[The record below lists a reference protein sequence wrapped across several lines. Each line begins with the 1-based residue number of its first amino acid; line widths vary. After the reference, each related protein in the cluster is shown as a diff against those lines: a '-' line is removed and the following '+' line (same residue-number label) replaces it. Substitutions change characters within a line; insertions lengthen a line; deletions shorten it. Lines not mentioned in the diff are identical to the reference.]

1 MASYYFTIKQR
12 TTTASLYTGDTYYI
26 QWDTGLSGYPD
37 DDRLQ
42 DATGGT
48 YSIFFNFKHRAWDI
62 IYDSSGPSQTVDYV
76 IKDNEWLGLGNT
88 TVKTGMDIPTFP
100 LVNVYRQNAILSLNG
115 DVYTA
120 DTAYETVAEFIG
132 SDTNQYTSGFLF
144 ASAGSSEFWTWLSGN
159 VQNFDR
165 NNATIN
171 DCLASNK
178 IPYSA
183 TSAISYYN
191 SVADGYEYFLDANE
205 SQCSVPVMQI
215 KVDGSALN
223 QNNAYKT
230 NFNACF
236 TPGNIC
242 LSPYTGQT
250 ADVTVEEY
258 TDCVEC
264 QTTGGGDVLYYSAS
278 SCCDDTVYIFTGDS
292 TSGGNING
300 LQAYYT
306 GITINGECV
315 NRPLQIPTGYTV
327 NGVVTS
333 TYPVVADVSCNECTA
348 YTPCV
353 SYYYFDPCN
362 SSDTN
367 NYKTPQLDWDNA
379 FPITPNP
386 GNVYKITGVTDL
398 PDGCYVAVGERPSPV
413 IFSGYVVSSHAV
425 SVPLGC
431 SDTVCDT
438 TTPTPTPTQTD
449 TPTPTPTPTQLP
461 SACCYSCNEYSF
473 VNDSTTTQTANFDDC
488 YGNNVTINIS
498 GKSSVLVC
506 ICDGSRITV
515 SSGDLTY
522 NQSGVCAPDCP
533 SDTCDSYT
541 ITNNELTSATIEYSE
556 CFSGNNHT
564 NTTIQIT
571 LSAAQTIRVCSCSTP
586 RVIGSALV
594 TVTRNG
600 SCVCEE
606 TTPTPTPSN
615 TDTPRPTPT
624 HTPSQTWTQTPTPTY
639 TPSPTYTETPTETP
653 TQTPTHTPSST
664 GGGTQTP
671 TPTYTPSPT
680 YTETPTQTPTYTP
693 SSTPAGTPAQTPTP
707 TTPCSRLINP
717 SFDIFMSDLGP
728 CPPGCVGADCSG
740 TTNSHF
746 YPEDCIPGWNT
757 TDSSNVIEIWASGFL
772 GVPAY
777 EGTHFAEINAQ
788 SSDPQSLYQTF
799 TAVNGTDYQV
809 QFAHRGRTGFDNTLR
824 VGLSG
829 ATSGLNFFP
838 NEYTG
843 LTGSWT
849 LNAVNFT
856 ATETDYSLVFSA
868 TSSEAGGNFLDA
880 IDVVCPQDFITPSPT
895 PTPSH
900 TQTPTPTQTPSATPP
915 ANDCY
920 EGSTNGSYFYIDCCG
935 FYQSGNSI
943 GDAVTIDT
951 SFNYSGIT
959 VNFTPTTQD
968 CNYGPIQ
975 YDLIVSGTCDNPS
988 GGEIIITPTQGVPP
1002 FSIVNSVP
1010 GTLPNSTSY
1019 YPFEFTGLTEG
1030 NYVFTLTDSASPNQT
1045 ALISVWVD
1053 GCLDAIIDDYS
1064 GTTCSQD
1071 NGYLSV
1077 SGDSLSIPQNIE
1089 LFKDSVSYTTVNLV
1103 NNPYSFNN
1111 LPNGDYYA
1119 IVTDFGG
1126 ATAQTQTVT
1135 ISGTSTLD
1143 FGLSGQSTSQCG
1155 FNTGEAGITGLTG
1168 QPPYTYLWS
1177 NGATG
1182 DTITGLSVGSY
1193 SVTVTDA
1200 NDCQLTKSI
1209 AINSDN
1215 ALGELSV
1222 NVVAANCLSADGEIE
1237 VNISGGTAP
1246 YLYQGSDGQSGTSSN
1261 TTFTFTGLST
1271 GGYDVLVTDDYGC
1284 QLLIQSAIPSLG
1296 GIESVNWNLA
1306 YINCGSEAT
1315 LTVYLQGDGNPFTY
1329 KLSGQTNGY
1338 QSTITSSNLNQ
1349 QFPNLTDDTYTLT
1362 IESARGC
1369 VYSEDIVVSVTPK
1382 FTVSATT
1389 VDESCGNLNG
1399 SATITVGAGYTS
1411 PLDYILSN
1419 GQVLLDVGFSSYTF
1433 NNLPQGTYTIRVVD
1447 GDNCSIEENFV
1458 ISGTPGVTVSI
1469 AKEEC
1474 TPQSAATL
1482 TAQPVSGVAPF
1493 TYLWSNGNT
1502 TQSITGLGAGTYS
1515 VTVTDANGC
1524 SGTTSSTVLCTNQN
1538 IGDYQ
1543 LVQVCEDQF
1552 TTTYTKRSIHS
1563 MLNEGFLDISSG
1575 STNCVLVSAIFN
1587 YVIEFSG
1594 NTYEG
1599 PFYTGYTLNDYP
1611 SDSLWG
1617 ETIEGVLSG
1626 ITGIGHVEVDVF
1638 ENTISITGECSSNE
1652 RLTIDL
1658 KIDYVIDCGLPP
1670 MEVDEETEI
1679 NIFFDNSGSMTST
1692 ETPLNIMASTILKP
1706 CLLPF
1711 YGNDSRLYDQR
1722 VRVRNFSD
1730 ISNSYERGYKLLA
1743 TEGSSPA
1750 ITKVINLVFQDEA
1763 SPPYIFSAKTW
1774 TNETERTESFN
1785 EDITTL
1791 RSVIE
1796 NNNSNYIRGEYFQ
1809 VNRPNDNPDNPLGL
1823 AFKTLLQ
1830 SVENGEG
1837 QYVGEYGLSGKTQI
1851 HNTYDVVNG
1860 DTAQYYTN
1868 LIITALNNLGYNI
1881 PICNETPGDAETVF
1895 MFVPNLP

>member
-1 MASYYFTIKQR
+1 MAIRYFELKQ
-12 TTTASLYTGDTYYI
+12 AYDGSSPITGDTIIMKWDDTVVPAGLTQATTLNFISTYPNSTWVFRSRVWDLTDLGTTTIPFDTEMISGESWTFASLVGTRVYVGATFDIETTFFAQNYI
-26 QWDTGLSGYPD
+26 DIRT
-37 DDRLQ
+37 
-42 DATGGT
+42 ATGAVKSPIYQT
-48 YSIFFNFKHRAWDI
+48 NFYSASSFN
-62 IYDSSGPSQTVDYV
+62 
-76 IKDNEWLGLGNT
+76 
-88 TVKTGMDIPTFP
+88 
-100 LVNVYRQNAILSLNG
+100 
-115 DVYTA
+115 
-120 DTAYETVAEFIG
+120 ETLKVVG
-132 SDTNQYTSGFLF
+132 SDTNLYAHIRLTTLDDYNHISSQGVNNYDFANASSFTSILDPSTGEHAL
-144 ASAGSSEFWTWLSGN
+144 
-159 VQNFDR
+159 V
-165 NNATIN
+165 
-171 DCLASNK
+171 
-178 IPYSA
+178 PYSA
-183 TSAISYYN
+183 TSAVTYFNNLYDGWISET
-191 SVADGYEYFLDANE
+191 ADCSGNVYTTGFSAGLIYEGDMRNYTE
-205 SQCSVPVMQI
+205 SYSSIYGGPCMIPDNAQVPF
-215 KVDGSALN
+215 S
-223 QNNAYKT
+223 
-230 NFNACF
+230 
-236 TPGNIC
+236 GNIN
-242 LSPYTGQT
+242 TI
-250 ADVTVEEY
+250 VTNYGHHNVVDAWY
-258 TDCVEC
+258 TDCDDCKTNSPYE
-264 QTTGGGDVLYYSAS
+264 GIYFFSAS
-278 SCCDDTVYIFTGDS
+278 TNCQLQSVPPVSWSSITMSQGSPLGFA
-292 TSGGNING
+292 G
-300 LQAYYT
+300 LNYF
-306 GITINGECV
+306 
-315 NRPLQIPTGYTV
+315 PKV
-327 NGVVTS
+327 NGVCYGGEVATFAQISATTTGVQSISDTYITCADCTGS
-333 TYPVVADVSCNECTA
+333 TNPVQT
-348 YTPCV
+348 
-353 SYYYFDPCN
+353 YYYFSACSNGDIYRAVTIDF
-362 SSDTN
+362 DTELGLGG
-367 NYKTPQLDWDNA
+367 TLPVGETVLLED
-379 FPITPNP
+379 I
-386 GNVYKITGVTDL
+386 TDL
-398 PDGCYVAVGERPSPV
+398 PDGCYTV
-413 IFSGYVVSSHAV
+413 ITSATPYTDFSGYQNSPPSSITIIRN
-425 SVPLGC
+425 GC
-431 SDTVCDT
+431 SDIQCQALV
-438 TTPTPTPTQTD
+438 PTPTQ
-449 TPTPTPTPTQLP
+449 
-461 SACCYSCNEYSF
+461 
-473 VNDSTTTQTANFDDC
+473 
-488 YGNNVTINIS
+488 
-498 GKSSVLVC
+498 
-506 ICDGSRITV
+506 
-515 SSGDLTY
+515 
-522 NQSGVCAPDCP
+522 
-533 SDTCDSYT
+533 
-541 ITNNELTSATIEYSE
+541 
-556 CFSGNNHT
+556 
-564 NTTIQIT
+564 
-571 LSAAQTIRVCSCSTP
+571 
-586 RVIGSALV
+586 
-594 TVTRNG
+594 
-600 SCVCEE
+600 
-606 TTPTPTPSN
+606 
-615 TDTPRPTPT
+615 
-624 HTPSQTWTQTPTPTY
+624 TPTY
-639 TPSPTYTETPTETP
+639 TPSPTYTETPT
-653 TQTPTHTPSST
+653 Q
-664 GGGTQTP
+664 

-693 SSTPAGTPAQTPTP
+693 SSTPNGTPAQTPTP
-707 TTPCSRLINP
+707 TTPCNRLINP

-728 CPPGCVGADCSG
+728 CPAACTGATTGGGLTADG
-740 TTNSHF
+740 TNCTSATTFNF
-746 YPEDCIPGWNT
+746 YPEECIPGWET
-757 TDSSNVIEIWASGFL
+757 TDSGGKIEIWASGFQ

-777 EGTHFAEINAQ
+777 QGSHFAEINAQ
-788 SSDPQSLYQTF
+788 SADAQSLFQTF
-799 TAVNGTDYQV
+799 TAVNNTDYQV

-838 NEYTG
+838 GEYTG
-843 LTGSWT
+843 LTSSWT
-849 LNAVNFT
+849 LNAINFT

-868 TSSEAGGNFLDA
+868 TSNENGGNFLDA
-880 IDVVCPQDFITPSPT
+880 IDVVCPQNFVTPSPT

-988 GGEIIITPTQGVPP
+988 GGEITITPTQGVPP

-1053 GCLDAIIDDYS
+1053 GCLDAIINDYS
-1064 GTTCSQD
+1064 GTTCSQN

-1103 NNPYSFNN
+1103 NNPYSFSN

-1119 IVTDFGG
+1119 LVTDFGG

-1271 GGYDVLVTDDYGC
+1271 GAYNVLVTDDYGC

-1296 GIESVNWNLA
+1296 GIDSVNWNLA
-1306 YINCGSEAT
+1306 YTNCGSEAT

-1338 QSTITSSNLNQ
+1338 QSTITSNNYTQ

-1399 SATITVGAGYTS
+1399 SATITVGAGYTL

-1626 ITGIGHVEVDVF
+1626 ITGIGHVDVDVF

-1679 NIFFDNSGSMTST
+1679 NIFFDNSGSMKST
-1692 ETPLNIMASTILKP
+1692 EIPLNIMASTILKP

-1722 VRVRNFSD
+1722 VRVRNFLD
-1730 ISNSYERGYKLLA
+1730 GSYERGYKLLA
-1743 TEGSSPA
+1743 TEGGSPA

-1763 SPPYIFSAKTW
+1763 SPTYIPDANSW
-1774 TNETERTESFN
+1774 TNETPRTATFN
-1785 EDITTL
+1785 ADITTL

-1809 VNRPNDNPDNPLGL
+1809 VSRPNDNPDNPLGR

-1860 DTAQYYTN
+1860 GTAQYYTN
-1868 LIITALNNLGYNI
+1868 LIITALNNFGYNV